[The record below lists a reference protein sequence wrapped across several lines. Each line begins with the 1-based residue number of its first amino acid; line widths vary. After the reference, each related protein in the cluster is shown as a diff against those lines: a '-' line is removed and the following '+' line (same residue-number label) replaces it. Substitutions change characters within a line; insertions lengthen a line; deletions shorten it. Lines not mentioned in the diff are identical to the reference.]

1 MKTTPTQAQQ
11 RHDAIEVLRNNLRP
25 QKTYQVMKPT
35 AQSVNIIDGTMNGH
49 GVKFVFYY
57 QPSKADMANAHHATK
72 FLEINLR
79 DGVKHRKAHLAQLVE
94 NDITEYTDILTIN
107 SKDLENPI
115 DQEILNNQ
123 ESEALN
129 ERE

>member
-1 MKTTPTQAQQ
+1 MKTTNNEIT
-11 RHDAIEVLRNNLRP
+11 RFESIEALRNQLRP
-25 QKTYQVMKPT
+25 MKAYEVMKPT
-35 AQSVNIIDGTMNGH
+35 AQSVNIIDGTLNGH

-57 QPSKADMANAHHATK
+57 QPTKADMANAHHATK
-72 FLEINLR
+72 NLENNLR
-79 DGVKHRKAHLAQLVE
+79 DGVAIRKAHLFGLVE

-115 DQEILNNQ
+115 DATILHNQ
-123 ESEALN
+123 ESEVSN